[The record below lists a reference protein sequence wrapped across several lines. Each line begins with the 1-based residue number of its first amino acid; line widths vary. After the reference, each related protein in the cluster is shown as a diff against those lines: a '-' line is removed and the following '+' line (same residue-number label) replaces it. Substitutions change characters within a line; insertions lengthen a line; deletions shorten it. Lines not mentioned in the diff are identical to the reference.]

1 MSDKTTFDV
10 ERGFISKLIETK
22 DITTIKECQI
32 TKRFLTGEHRVA
44 FQFIQ
49 DTYLSTGDIPTV
61 RAFEKRFPTYRLE
74 TYVPTDSSHAIVGT
88 EENLKF
94 WCTELR
100 IKLKHNTIADGVD
113 EAVSKL
119 QDFDTEEAYK
129 LLKSTISFVESEVVE
144 STAIDITKNTADR
157 KEAYLRR
164 KENKGMIG
172 IPFGI
177 KHLDYLTKGMIKDT
191 VTTVVAKP
199 GVGKTWFEVLVGSY
213 CMLNNYRVLQL
224 VTEMSDDIMRDRYE
238 AMLFGMCY
246 GDFSYSHFKSGRLS
260 LETEKKY
267 FEFLDNE
274 LPHFEPLIVEHVD
287 GVMSAAAMID
297 KHKPDI
303 VLIDGIYLMSDDQNA
318 KDDWARL
325 THISRDLKILAKRV
339 HIPFLV
345 NTQLDQKAKSKNT
358 SLGDIKYAQAVGQD
372 SDTVIELYRD
382 ELMVQDREMGARL
395 LKQREGSLG
404 KVVFQWDF
412 DKMNFSDIYYEC
424 DDTDDNVDED
434 STSHSNEPKGVLNDV
449 L

>member
-1 MSDKTTFDV
+1 MSEKSTFDI
-10 ERGFISKLIETK
+10 EKGFISKLLETE
-22 DITTIKECQI
+22 DISTIKDCQI
-32 TKRFLTGEHRVA
+32 NKKFLTGENKVA

-49 DTYLSTGDIPTV
+49 DTYLTTGAVPTV
-61 RAFEKRFPTYRLE
+61 RAFEKRFPNYKLE
-74 TYVPTDSSHAIVGT
+74 TYTPDSSSYPIVGT
-88 EENLKF
+88 KENLKY
-94 WCTELR
+94 WCNELR
-100 IKLKHNTIADGVD
+100 VKLKHNTIADGVD

-119 QDFDTEEAYK
+119 QDFNTDEAYK
-129 LLKSTISFVESEVVE
+129 IIKSTISYVESEVVE
-144 STAIDITKNTADR
+144 STAVDITKNTAER
-157 KEAYLRR
+157 KEAYLKR

-199 GVGKTWFEVLVGSY
+199 GVGKTWFEVLVGAY
-213 CMLNNYRVLQL
+213 CQLNNYRVLQL

-246 GDFSYSHFKSGRLS
+246 GNFSYSQFKSGRLS

-274 LPHFEPLIVEHVD
+274 LPNFEPLIVEHVD
-287 GVMSAAAMID
+287 GVMSAAALVD
-297 KHKPDI
+297 KHNPDI
-303 VLIDGIYLMSDDQNA
+303 VLIDGIYLMSDDQGA
-318 KDDWARL
+318 RDDWARL
-325 THISRDLKILAKRV
+325 THISRDLKILAKRI
-339 HIPFLV
+339 HKPFLV
-345 NTQLDQKAKSKNT
+345 NTQLDQKAKGKNT

-382 ELMVQDREMGARL
+382 ELMIQDREMGARL
-395 LKQREGSLG
+395 LKQREGILG
-404 KVVFQWDF
+404 KVIFQWDF

-424 DDTDDNVDED
+424 DESDDNPDED
-434 STSHSNEPKGVLNDV
+434 NSNSSDEPKGVLNDV